1 MFQSFQSGKT
11 TEGINVD
18 WSKDWSVVA
27 GVERN
32 LFGLIKV
39 SKFIGWNNLKQL
51 GKHQALSQ
59 IFWIKIGNAEF
70 RFDAGL
76 ELSHQQ
82 LNTLCGKLY
91 RGVFSML
98 LLEWA
103 LAATSG

>member
-39 SKFIGWNNLKQL
+39 SKFIG
-51 GKHQALSQ
+51 
-59 IFWIKIGNAEF
+59 
-70 RFDAGL
+70 
-76 ELSHQQ
+76 
-82 LNTLCGKLY
+82 
-91 RGVFSML
+91 
-98 LLEWA
+98 
-103 LAATSG
+103 